1 MWVWLVVCLFVL
13 ALIDWWPAHST
24 PFLLPCGSWDS
35 PTLEVAAWTK
45 YIITN
50 MCTLC
55 FKQTCKIKCAKFL
68 YSNFKNMNHFQVG
81 LKTNKQKKTF
91 EGPQS
96 HWSCENTEHE
106 WKIWSQFQNQ
116 SKIIVKP
123 LKKSSFL
130 VNKCFN
136 SSVHPFS
143 NYGKHVCHA
152 VKVQLTYLI
161 LFYLSCGSYTFSSPP
176 AGWFSNGV
184 FWNLNSKIKSVFPSR
199 GLGRSSMVRGN
210 YWPRVQSSLS
220 AVKWKPFLL

>member
-1 MWVWLVVCLFVL
+1 MWVRLVVCLFVL

-55 FKQTCKIKCAKFL
+55 FKQTCKI
-68 YSNFKNMNHFQVG
+68 
-81 LKTNKQKKTF
+81 
-91 EGPQS
+91 
-96 HWSCENTEHE
+96 
-106 WKIWSQFQNQ
+106 KIWSQFQNQ

-176 AGWFSNGV
+176 AGRFSNGV